1 MAHNASGRSRVD
13 LSLLAVAGLAILVLV
28 VLAVWSRL

>member
-13 LSLLAVAGLAILVLV
+13 LSLLAVAALSIVVLV
-28 VLAVWSRL
+28 ALAVWSRL